1 MKPLN
6 QVVARLAVVCLAL
19 ILLVAAV
26 VVLGRKGSSRPQSAP
41 TGRLPGVDVSS
52 HNGDISW
59 SEAARLGLSFVFAR
73 ATEGKNRV
81 DSKYTSFREGA
92 RASGLD
98 FTAYHFARPDRT
110 ESDAKKEADHFLNV
124 AALGPGDLAPVLDI
138 EVSGGLGVA
147 ALQSWV
153 RAWLEEVVAVLGVQP
168 VIYTSPNF
176 WTTYMGDTT
185 AFAEEGYMLD
195 IASWAATVSP
205 VVPAQNWGGRGWT
218 LWQTS
223 TCGHLPGIPR
233 CIDTEVFDGADLGEL
248 TIP

>member
-1 MKPLN
+1 MKPLTK
-6 QVVARLAVVCLAL
+6 VLARLAMVCLAL
-19 ILLVAAV
+19 VVLVAAV
-26 VVLGRKGSSRPQSAP
+26 VVLGHKGSSRPQSAP

-52 HNGDISW
+52 HNGDVPW
-59 SEAARLGLSFVFAR
+59 SEAARTGLSFVFAR

-92 RASGLD
+92 RASGLA
-98 FTAYHFARPDRT
+98 FTAYHFARPDR
-110 ESDAKKEADHFLNV
+110 SKGDARKEAAHFLNV

-153 RAWLEEVVAVLGVQP
+153 RVWLEEVGAGLGVKP

-176 WTTYMGDTT
+176 WSTSMGDTT

-195 IASWAATVSP
+195 IASWAATISP

-233 CIDTEVFDGADLGEL
+233 CIDTEVFAGSDLGAL